1 MYVYINFD
9 EINTLKEYENYK
21 LNDKLSVIVSCAHLI
36 IAIILLAIASYINM
50 EMHIIS
56 LCLCLSLLCYSIIMC
71 IIKKDGRVITKT
83 LKRIPYDLS
92 VYVLSM
98 FVLVVSLKSSGILLE
113 LSKILNSFNNDI
125 LSYGVSS
132 FLFSN
137 LMNNIPMSVM
147 FSEMIAGG
155 GSYEALYA
163 SVVGSNLGAYLTPL
177 GALAGIMWLG
187 LLKNEKIDLTFK
199 KFVLICAPVSIFAIM
214 VCLITLGFV
223 L

>member
-1 MYVYINFD
+1 
-9 EINTLKEYENYK
+9 
-21 LNDKLSVIVSCAHLI
+21 
-36 IAIILLAIASYINM
+36 
-50 EMHIIS
+50 
-56 LCLCLSLLCYSIIMC
+56 
-71 IIKKDGRVITKT
+71 
-83 LKRIPYDLS
+83 
-92 VYVLSM
+92 
-98 FVLVVSLKSSGILLE
+98 
-113 LSKILNSFNNDI
+113 
-125 LSYGVSS
+125 
-132 FLFSN
+132 
-137 LMNNIPMSVM
+137 MNNIPMSVM